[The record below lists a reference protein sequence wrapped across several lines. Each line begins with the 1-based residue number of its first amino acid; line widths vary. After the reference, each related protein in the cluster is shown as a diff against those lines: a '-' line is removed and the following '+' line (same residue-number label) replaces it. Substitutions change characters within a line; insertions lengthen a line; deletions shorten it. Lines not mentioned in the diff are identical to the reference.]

1 MKIAVITDD
10 NETIS
15 AHFGRAR
22 YCAVFELVDG
32 ALVSREL
39 RDKPGHAD
47 HGHEHDHDHHHEH
60 EHGHAHDRAQ
70 GDNHVQFH
78 DDSPEHLA
86 RGHGHGHGHDH
97 HFQEK
102 LAVMAD
108 CQVLLARGM
117 GQPAYERLQAAGIE
131 PLLVDEREI
140 ETAVQAYLAQTLTH
154 NPRRLH

>member
-1 MKIAVITDD
+1 MKIGVITDD

-47 HGHEHDHDHHHEH
+47 HEHDHDDHEQ
-60 EHGHAHDRAQ
+60 GHAH
-70 GDNHVQFH
+70 GHNHVHFH

-86 RGHGHGHGHDH
+86 RGHGHGHGH

-102 LAVMAD
+102 LAVIAD

-117 GQPAYERLQAAGIE
+117 GRSAYERLQAAGIE

-140 ETAVQAYLAQTLTH
+140 ETAVQAYLDQTLTH